1 MTQETVLHPTEIKS
15 VPRVLEAEL
24 HLPGRFLED
33 LRLEDD
39 WSFVIKTHALVEA
52 AVSHQ
57 LSQELLD
64 TKLMPVF
71 RQLPLGERNFGK
83 LKFARELG
91 LLSKGYCQ
99 FISGLSI
106 LRNRIAHNVE
116 EIQFTFKGWLEQME
130 KNQRSE
136 IFKRFDCFVESKED
150 KQSWRL
156 IWERQPKEVFWAGT
170 LMVLSQVAAT
180 SAKARR
186 RKQEAGLATSK
197 ADYLDRYVLSEDTD
211 DVPE

>member
-1 MTQETVLHPTEIKS
+1 MTQATALDPSALRGVLQ
-15 VPRVLEAEL
+15 VLESEL
-24 HLPGRFLED
+24 HLPQQFLED

-64 TKLMPVF
+64 TRLMSIF

-91 LLSKGYCQ
+91 LLSKDYCE
-99 FISGLSI
+99 FISRLSA

-116 EIQFTFKGWLEQME
+116 EVQFTFQVWLEQMD
-130 KNQRSE
+130 KSQRSALV
-136 IFKRFDCFVESKED
+136 KRFDCFVASEKD
-150 KQSWRL
+150 RQRWRL
-156 IWERQPKEVFWAGT
+156 IWEKQPKEVFWAGT
-170 LMVLSQVAAT
+170 LMVLSAVAAT
-180 SAKARR
+180 SARARR
-186 RKQEAGLATSK
+186 RGQEAGLVERK
-197 ADYLDRYVLSEDTD
+197 AD
-211 DVPE
+211 